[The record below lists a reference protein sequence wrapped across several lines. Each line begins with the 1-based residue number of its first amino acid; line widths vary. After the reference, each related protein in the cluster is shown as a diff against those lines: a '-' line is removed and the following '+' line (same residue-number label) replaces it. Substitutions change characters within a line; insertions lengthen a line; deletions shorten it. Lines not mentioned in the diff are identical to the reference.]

1 MQIVNLE
8 VAKRTEFGKSNTKRM
23 KAQGFIPAV
32 IYGEK
37 MIPANIIIERAKLE
51 AIYRKTGKN
60 TLIKL
65 LIKEEKQT
73 SEETVLTH
81 IIDIDPLSR
90 KYIHIDFQKVNMKKK
105 IHTTI
110 PIRCIG
116 EAIGVKRGG
125 ILIHNLDQLDITCLP
140 TNIPEYVEINIE
152 ELTIGETIRASELKL
167 DEEVELETS
176 AEDVVVAIE
185 APRIEE
191 VEEEEEEATEEEA
204 VTEDGE
210 AEAKVSENEESKK
223 TENTEA
229 KAK

>member
-8 VAKRTEFGKSNTKRM
+8 VAKRTEFGKSNTKRI

-81 IIDIDPLSR
+81 ITDIDPLSR

-140 TNIPEYVEINIE
+140 TNIPKYVEINIE
-152 ELTIGETIRASELKL
+152 ELTIGDSIRASELKL
-167 DEEVELETS
+167 DEEVELETV
-176 AEDVVVAIE
+176 AEEVVVAIE
-185 APRIEE
+185 APKVEE
-191 VEEEEEEATEEEA
+191 VEEATEEEA
-204 VTEDGE
+204 ATEEGAGE
-210 AEAKVSENEESKK
+210 AVAEATETDESKK
-223 TENTEA
+223 TETTEA
-229 KAK
+229 KGK

>member
-8 VAKRTEFGKSNTKRM
+8 VAKRTEFGKSNTKRI

-37 MIPANIIIERAKLE
+37 MIPVNIIIERAKLE

-81 IIDIDPLSR
+81 ITDIDPLSR

-140 TNIPEYVEINIE
+140 TNIPKYVEINIE
-152 ELTIGETIRASELKL
+152 ELTIGDSIRASELKL
-167 DEEVELETS
+167 DEEVELETV
-176 AEDVVVAIE
+176 AEEVVVAIE
-185 APRIEE
+185 APKVEE
-191 VEEEEEEATEEEA
+191 VEEATEEEA
-204 VTEDGE
+204 ATEEGAGE
-210 AEAKVSENEESKK
+210 AVAEATETDESKK
-223 TENTEA
+223 TETTEA
-229 KAK
+229 KGK

>member
-8 VAKRTEFGKSNTKRM
+8 VAKRTEFGKSNTKRI

-37 MIPANIIIERAKLE
+37 MIPVNIIIERAKLE

-81 IIDIDPLSR
+81 ITDIDPLSR

-140 TNIPEYVEINIE
+140 TNIPKYVEINIE
-152 ELTIGETIRASELKL
+152 ELTIGDSIRASELKL
-167 DEEVELETS
+167 DEEVELETV
-176 AEDVVVAIE
+176 AEEVVVAIE
-185 APRIEE
+185 APKVEE
-191 VEEEEEEATEEEA
+191 VEEATEEEA
-204 VTEDGE
+204 APEEGAGE
-210 AEAKVSENEESKK
+210 AVAEATETDESKK
-223 TENTEA
+223 TETTEA
-229 KAK
+229 KGK

>member
-8 VAKRTEFGKSNTKRM
+8 VAKRTEFGKSNTKRI

-37 MIPANIIIERAKLE
+37 MIPVNIIIERAKLE

-81 IIDIDPLSR
+81 ITDIDPLSR

-152 ELTIGETIRASELKL
+152 ELTIGDSIRASELKL
-167 DEEVELETS
+167 DEEVELETV
-176 AEDVVVAIE
+176 AEEVVVAIE
-185 APRIEE
+185 APKVEE
-191 VEEEEEEATEEEA
+191 VEEATEEEA
-204 VTEDGE
+204 ATEEGAGE
-210 AEAKVSENEESKK
+210 AVAEATETDESKK
-223 TENTEA
+223 TETTEA
-229 KAK
+229 KGK

>member
-8 VAKRTEFGKSNTKRM
+8 VAKRTEFGKSNTKRI

-37 MIPANIIIERAKLE
+37 MIPVNIIIERAKLE

-140 TNIPEYVEINIE
+140 TNIPKYVEINIE
-152 ELTIGETIRASELKL
+152 ELTIGDSIRASELKL
-167 DEEVELETS
+167 DEEVELETV
-176 AEDVVVAIE
+176 AEEVVVAIE
-185 APRIEE
+185 APKVEE
-191 VEEEEEEATEEEA
+191 VEEATEEEA
-204 VTEDGE
+204 ATEEGAGE
-210 AEAKVSENEESKK
+210 AVAEATETDESKK
-223 TENTEA
+223 TETTEA
-229 KAK
+229 KGK

>member
-37 MIPANIIIERAKLE
+37 MIPVNIIIERAKLE

-81 IIDIDPLSR
+81 ITDIDPLSR

-140 TNIPEYVEINIE
+140 TNIPKYVEINIE
-152 ELTIGETIRASELKL
+152 ELTIGDSIRASELKL
-167 DEEVELETS
+167 DEEVELETV
-176 AEDVVVAIE
+176 AEEVVVAIE
-185 APRIEE
+185 APKVEE
-191 VEEEEEEATEEEA
+191 VEEATEEEA
-204 VTEDGE
+204 ATEEGAGE
-210 AEAKVSENEESKK
+210 AVAEATETDESKK
-223 TENTEA
+223 TETTEA
-229 KAK
+229 KGK

>member
-8 VAKRTEFGKSNTKRM
+8 VAKRTEFGKSNTKRI

-37 MIPANIIIERAKLE
+37 MIPVNIIIERAKLE

-81 IIDIDPLSR
+81 ITDIDPLSR

-105 IHTTI
+105 IHTFPSSDKTI
-110 PIRCIG
+110 IKLS
-116 EAIGVKRGG
+116 VTF
-125 ILIHNLDQLDITCLP
+125 IHMNKKS
-140 TNIPEYVEINIE
+140 NN
-152 ELTIGETIRASELKL
+152 SHW
-167 DEEVELETS
+167 
-176 AEDVVVAIE
+176 
-185 APRIEE
+185 
-191 VEEEEEEATEEEA
+191 
-204 VTEDGE
+204 
-210 AEAKVSENEESKK
+210 ENC
-223 TENTEA
+223 NT
-229 KAK
+229 